1 MEGEPHEE
9 SGFLLGVDRKR
20 LSANV
25 LAVALH
31 PFRLFSSSS
40 VVLKRGKLFVC
51 GHGSGSVCFHSTLNT

>member
-31 PFRLFSSSS
+31 PFCLLPSSS
-40 VVLKRGKLFVC
+40 VVLKRGKLLVC
-51 GHGSGSVCFHSTLNT
+51 GHGAGSVCFHSTLNT